1 LPGAEGVVLRY
12 LSEVYRTLVQSVPA
26 KYYTEELTDIV
37 SYLRATL
44 QRVDNT
50 LVQEWESMMLGRDA
64 DQADSSEPR
73 AGFDLVHDEKAVRA
87 CIRADLHLLVKA
99 LSERDYTEAV
109 SLVQRDPEDPWTEE
123 RFERALAPFFAEH
136 ERLVFGSE
144 ARRSDKTLIS
154 ALPDQRYRVQQILV
168 DDSEDNNW
176 YLEGEVD
183 ARAPISRD
191 EPRLRLR
198 EIRA

>member
-1 LPGAEGVVLRY
+1 VVLRY

-26 KYYTEELTDIV
+26 KYYSDELTDIV

-50 LVQEWESMMLGRDA
+50 LVQEWESMLLGGSSDA
-64 DQADSSEPR
+64 EKSDQPR
-73 AGFDLVHDEKAVRA
+73 AGFDLVHDEKAIRA

-99 LSERDYTEAV
+99 LSERDYAEAV
-109 SLVQRDPEDPWTEE
+109 SLVQSDPEDPWTEE

-136 ERLVFGSE
+136 DRIVFGSE
-144 ARRSDKTLIS
+144 ARRSDKTIIS

-168 DDSEDNNW
+168 DGGEDNNW

-183 ARAPISRD
+183 ARAPIVRD
-191 EPRLRLR
+191 EPLLRLR
-198 EIRA
+198 EISS